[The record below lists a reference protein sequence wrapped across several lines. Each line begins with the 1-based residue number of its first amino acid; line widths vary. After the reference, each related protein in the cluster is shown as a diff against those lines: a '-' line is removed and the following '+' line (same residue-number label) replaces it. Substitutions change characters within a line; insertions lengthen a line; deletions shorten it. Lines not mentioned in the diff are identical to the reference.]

1 MSYRA
6 FAVVLAAVLCLCS
19 APAVVSAEVSTS
31 IQTSYDG
38 TQPDADQAVQI
49 TYTISP
55 EGDTVN
61 NLTVDLDS
69 TSGSFIE
76 SRSSSYTISPGG
88 AEVSA
93 EGRPGDRYFI
103 RELDPSEEVTI
114 TFQVYP
120 KQLKREELDVAVVS
134 ADYIQNGQQLSRSDT
149 VTADLSASPW
159 FALQASERRAD
170 SLQQQITGM
179 RTLMF
184 GGAGVGVLGIL
195 AAVGTLLWK
204 RRAISGLKRDLS
216 GELDKLATNMQRR
229 GSTTAAPSTRSTKT
243 GGARWPR
250 STGSNSPAGPALT
263 RAPVIRSMRRTTPTT
278 AGSAATRVIPTTAA
292 SATIPAASTA
302 PTTTPADSAAPT
314 TTERRRFRSIAGQ
327 TRPIRP
333 ERLPG
338 CPPISR

>member
-31 IQTSYDG
+31 VQTSYDG
-38 TQPDADQAVQI
+38 TQPDADQAVQV

-88 AEVSA
+88 AGVSV

-103 RELDPSEEVTI
+103 RELNPSEEVTI

-120 KQLKREELDVAVVS
+120 KQIKREELDVAVVS

-159 FALQASERRAD
+159 FALQTSERRAD
-170 SLQQQITGM
+170 SLQRRITGM

-184 GGAGVGVLGIL
+184 GGAGVGVLGAL
-195 AAVGTLLWK
+195 AAFGTLLWK
-204 RRAISGLKRDLS
+204 RRAISGLKQDLS
-216 GELDKLATNMQRR
+216 DELDKLATRMQSQGLED
-229 GSTTAAPSTRSTKT
+229 GSTEHKEFNSWRREMADEYGIDFT
-243 GGARWPR
+243 GGIGPTEPAPGPGNPFDGTDDTDEGGFGDDTDEGGFGDD
-250 STGSNSPAGPALT
+250 TGGFD
-263 RAPVIRSMRRTTPTT
+263 
-278 AGSAATRVIPTTAA
+278 GSDDDTGGFGG
-292 SATIPAASTA
+292 S
-302 PTTTPADSAAPT
+302 DDD
-314 TTERRRFRSIAGQ
+314 
-327 TRPIRP
+327 
-333 ERLPG
+333 
-338 CPPISR
+338 

>member
-229 GSTTAAPSTRSTKT
+229 GLDDGSTEYKEYENWRRQMAEEYGIEFT
-243 GGARWPR
+243 GGPGPDPGPGNPFDATDDTDDGGFGGDARDTDDGGFGGGTDDGGFGDDTGGFD
-250 STGSNSPAGPALT
+250 STDDDTGGFGGS
-263 RAPVIRSMRRTTPTT
+263 
-278 AGSAATRVIPTTAA
+278 
-292 SATIPAASTA
+292 
-302 PTTTPADSAAPT
+302 DDD
-314 TTERRRFRSIAGQ
+314 
-327 TRPIRP
+327 
-333 ERLPG
+333 
-338 CPPISR
+338 